1 MAQANKNALKKE
13 LERKLE
19 KENLEKKLRR
29 EREEQRIR
37 NLQKKKVPPL
47 SRNALASGLTKLNVP
62 TLMPLRDAI
71 MSLSDPSFLNKK
83 FNQDVYSELPQRVKD
98 FIGLAPNQITRA
110 VIISKIIEGVGR
122 AKENKKKVN
131 VATMTNNNNLNKASL
146 NVINEIEKAKKRNNS
161 MSRNMPVPPPP
172 PPPKVAPPPPPPPPP
187 PKVAP
192 PPPPPPPP
200 PKVAPPP
207 PPPPPPPKVA
217 PPPLKISEN
226 AAKKGL
232 AKNAA
237 EGAAQ
242 GAKNRQIR
250 LIRNKLNKLKNN
262 NLTSEFNKILAGNP
276 NINTLLEFNSRLNSQ
291 GEKKNNQ

>member
-1 MAQANKNALKKE
+1 MFLRWCLFSLTLVRMAQANKNALKKE

-192 PPPPPPPP
+192 PP
-200 PKVAPPP
+200 
-207 PPPPPPPKVA
+207 
-217 PPPLKISEN
+217 LKISEN

>member
-1 MAQANKNALKKE
+1 MFLRWCLFSLTLVRMAQANKNALKKE

-172 PPPKVAPPPPPPPPP
+172 PPPKVAPPPLRLLP
-187 PKVAP
+187 
-192 PPPPPPPP
+192 
-200 PKVAPPP
+200 
-207 PPPPPPPKVA
+207 
-217 PPPLKISEN
+217 
-226 AAKKGL
+226 
-232 AKNAA
+232 
-237 EGAAQ
+237 
-242 GAKNRQIR
+242 RQR
-250 LIRNKLNKLKNN
+250 
-262 NLTSEFNKILAGNP
+262 
-276 NINTLLEFNSRLNSQ
+276 
-291 GEKKNNQ
+291 

>member
-172 PPPKVAPPPPPPPPP
+172 PPPKVAPPP
-187 PKVAP
+187 
-192 PPPPPPPP
+192 
-200 PKVAPPP
+200 
-207 PPPPPPPKVA
+207 
-217 PPPLKISEN
+217 LKISEN

>member
-1 MAQANKNALKKE
+1 MFLRWCLFSLTLVRMAQANKNALKKE

-172 PPPKVAPPPPPPPPP
+172 PPPKVAPPPPPPP
-187 PKVAP
+187 
-192 PPPPPPPP
+192 
-200 PKVAPPP
+200 
-207 PPPPPPPKVA
+207 KVA

>member
-47 SRNALASGLTKLNVP
+47 SRNALASGSTKLNVP

-192 PPPPPPPP
+192 PP
-200 PKVAPPP
+200 
-207 PPPPPPPKVA
+207 
-217 PPPLKISEN
+217 LKISEN

>member
-29 EREEQRIR
+29 EREEQRIK
-37 NLQKKKVPPL
+37 NLQKKTVPPL

-62 TLMPLRDAI
+62 ALMPLRDAI

-200 PKVAPPP
+200 P
-207 PPPPPPPKVA
+207 
-217 PPPLKISEN
+217 LKISEN